1 MGPGARQP
9 DLSAGR
15 EIALSLSQ
23 REVWLDQA
31 AWPDSTHLV
40 IGGGGFLDG
49 PFDIA
54 LCRRALH
61 RLVATHD
68 GLRLAPLSHDRQALL
83 APFEADLPVIDVP
96 PDLPA
101 QAALQDWWEQH
112 KRQPFRFDGTPPWR
126 FAILRCH
133 ARLHGLV
140 MQFHHTVMDG
150 WGASQV
156 MRQWSEAYNALLAD
170 AGSPTPASASYESFV
185 QDSTAYAE
193 SGAYVRDARYWAGQV
208 HPSGGP
214 TLPRRNSR
222 VNAAA
227 PPQALI
233 EVLALTRSD
242 YDRVRAAG
250 LRQDRT
256 LFGYFL
262 AALALYLSRVSGH
275 RRVSIG
281 VPTLNR
287 AGRRYLHTPG
297 MFVGVLVLQLEVD
310 PDGSVADL
318 VAAGAL
324 AMRGALR
331 HSRYPLS
338 AIGRRMDKV
347 RSGRDALFDAMLSF
361 EQQDYGVRFGDA
373 VRIDS
378 RQLFSGLARYP
389 LGVTV
394 CEFHDRHDP
403 ELVIEGSVDCLD
415 AAEMPWLARR
425 LWHLVQRLAQ
435 APDMRLGD
443 LPLLPAREQAWLVER
458 PSSLVAWRPALP
470 TPISAFEQQ
479 ARLRPDA
486 TALVWDGGELD
497 YATLDARAN
506 RLAHRLVRAGASRDG
521 IVALALARSPDLVVA
536 VLAIA
541 KAGAASLPLDPD
553 APLARLAVVMQES
566 RAQALLI
573 ADHAWERLG
582 HLHGRTLVIGWEQA
596 VEPPPAD
603 EPPRQPALTDLA
615 YVLYTSGSTGR
626 PKGVMVEH
634 GALARRMAWI
644 ARAWDITPQDR
655 SVLATQI
662 TFDPSLIELW
672 LPLMHGASIALAPPG
687 RQPPAAVAAV
697 ALRHGATFMA
707 FVPSTLT
714 GFLDALEG
722 AQGSRLRVACCGGEV
737 LPPELATRFQQ
748 VTGARLFNVYGPT
761 EACIFATAWSC
772 QPQSAP
778 VPLPIGQPIDDTTVL
793 VLDGEL
799 RPLPIGVVGEVHIG
813 GETLARGY
821 LHRPDL
827 NAEAFVVD
835 PFRPGGRLYRTGD
848 RGWIDALGSLHFVG
862 RADGQVKIRGYRVE
876 LGEVEAALMAIEGVT
891 QAIVQLRDVEGRALL
906 QAWVATRSGIGPD
919 ALQRV
924 LRMRLPDYMVPA
936 SITALRALPL
946 GSSGKVDVDA
956 LPTPALPQA
965 RALVDRPLR
974 QVERDLL
981 GLWQDVLGRT
991 TLTVED
997 NFFDVG
1003 GDSLA
1008 AVSILTGAERL
1019 LGRRIPLYMLTEHP
1033 TIASLV
1039 DALDDAPDPQAVVV
1053 RLSPPND
1060 ATPFYLAASG
1070 HGDRM
1075 RFQALAHALGD
1086 GCSLHMMQ
1094 PPMDGVP
1101 PKIRGL
1107 AALYAE
1113 RILAQ
1118 APKTCLVGGFSVGG
1132 IAALET
1138 ARILLAR
1145 GVDVRGLILI
1155 ETVYPKMVWGGTFY
1169 WRAFRWVVSHLR
1181 IQDMSLNG
1189 RRLGAMVTDVGL
1201 NGQVMAMGGYRPAPV
1216 DAPLALIKTRG
1227 LSRWH
1232 GMLFRSWRRL
1242 AGGRLSEHLV
1252 PGLHGS
1258 VFEAANVGALSVTIA
1273 GLVGQG
1279 APSVPNPAAPERIGQ
1294 GRP

>member
-1 MGPGARQP
+1 MGPGAQQP
-9 DLSAGR
+9 DLSGAR

-23 REVWLDQA
+23 QEVWLDQA

-40 IGGGGFLDG
+40 IGGGGFLEG
-49 PFDIA
+49 PLDIA
-54 LCRRALH
+54 LCRRALQS
-61 RLVATHD
+61 LVAMHD

-83 APFEADLPVIDVP
+83 APFEPDLPLIKVPPDVP
-96 PDLPA
+96 P
-101 QAALQDWWEQH
+101 QTALHRWWEQN
-112 KRQPFRFDGTPPWR
+112 KRRPFRFDGTPPWR
-126 FAILRCH
+126 FAILHCH
-133 ARLHGLV
+133 DRLHGLV

-156 MRQWSEAYNALLAD
+156 MRQWSQAYNELLAD
-170 AGSPTPASASYESFV
+170 APRPTTGIASYEAFV
-185 QDSTAYAE
+185 QESIAYAGSE
-193 SGAYVRDARYWAGQV
+193 AFVRDARYWAEQV
-208 HPSGGP
+208 RPSGDP
-214 TLPRRNSR
+214 CLPRRSR
-222 VNAAA
+222 STAGA
-227 PPQALI
+227 PPEALT
-233 EVLALTRSD
+233 EVLSLSRTD
-242 YDRVRAAG
+242 YDTVRACG

-262 AALALYLSRVSGH
+262 AALALYLSRVSGQ
-275 RRVSIG
+275 RRVSVG

-297 MFVGVLVLQLEVD
+297 MFVGVLALQLEVD
-310 PDGSVADL
+310 PDARAADL

-331 HSRYPLS
+331 HSRHPLS
-338 AIGRRMDKV
+338 AVGRRIDKV
-347 RSGRDALFDAMLSF
+347 RSGRATLFDALLSF
-361 EQQDYGVRFGDA
+361 EQQDYGVHFGKA

-394 CEFHDRHDP
+394 CEFHDQHDP
-403 ELVIEGSVDCLD
+403 EMVIEGSADCFD

-425 LWHLVQRLAQ
+425 LWHLVQRFALE
-435 APDMRLGD
+435 PDTRLGE
-443 LPLLPAREQAWLVER
+443 LPLLPPQEHAWLVER
-458 PSSLVAWRPALP
+458 PSALVAWRPDLQ
-470 TPISAFEQQ
+470 TPIAAFEHQ
-479 ARLRPDA
+479 ARVRPEA
-486 TALVWDGGELD
+486 SALVWDGGGLD

-521 IVALALARSPDLVVA
+521 VVALALARSPDLVVA
-536 VLAIA
+536 LLAIA

-582 HLHGRTLVIGWEQA
+582 HLHGRTLVIGWDQA
-596 VEPPPAD
+596 VEPQPGTDAPG
-603 EPPRQPALTDLA
+603 QPALTDLA

-634 GALARRMAWI
+634 GALARRMAWM
-644 ARAWDITPQDR
+644 ARTWGITPQDR

-687 RQPPAAVAAV
+687 RQAPASVAAF
-697 ALRHGATFMA
+697 ALRHGATFTA
-707 FVPSTLT
+707 FVPSTLP
-714 GFLDALEG
+714 GFLDAMDG
-722 AQGSRLRVACCGGEV
+722 AAGSRLRVACCGGEV
-737 LPPELATRFQQ
+737 LPPELANRFHQ

-761 EACIFATAWSC
+761 EACIFATAWPC
-772 QPQSAP
+772 TPQGASAS
-778 VPLPIGQPIDDTTVL
+778 LPIGMPIDDTTVL
-793 VLDGEL
+793 VLDREL
-799 RPLPIGVVGEVHIG
+799 RPMPIGVVGEIHIG
-813 GETLARGY
+813 GAALARGY

-827 NAEAFVVD
+827 DADAFVVD
-835 PFRPGGRLYRTGD
+835 PYRPGGRLYRTGD
-848 RGWIDALGSLHFVG
+848 RGWMDAQGNLHFVG
-862 RADGQVKIRGYRVE
+862 RLDGQVKVRGYRVE
-876 LGEVEAALMAIEGVT
+876 LGEVEAALLGVEGVT
-891 QAIVQLRDVEGRALL
+891 QAIVQLRDVDGRATL
-906 QAWVATRSGIGPD
+906 QAWVATRSGMGPD

-924 LRMRLPDYMVPA
+924 LRLRLPDYMVPNA
-936 SITALRALPL
+936 ITALRSLPL
-946 GSSGKVDVDA
+946 GSSGKVDIDA
-956 LPTPALPQA
+956 LPAPAPPA
-965 RALVDRPLR
+965 TRAIVDRPLR
-974 QVERDLL
+974 PIERDLL
-981 GLWQDVLGRT
+981 SLWQDVLGRT
-991 TLTVED
+991 ALTVED

-1008 AVSILTGAERL
+1008 AVSILMGAERL

-1039 DALDDAPDPQAVVV
+1039 DALDDAPDRHALVL
-1053 RLSPPND
+1053 RLSAPGD
-1060 ATPFYLAASG
+1060 AVPLYLASSG

-1075 RFQALAHALGD
+1075 RFQALAHALAD
-1086 GCSLHMMQ
+1086 GCCLHMMQ
-1094 PPMDGVP
+1094 PPMEGIP
-1101 PKIRGL
+1101 PRIRGL

-1113 RILAQ
+1113 QILAQ
-1118 APKTCLVGGFSVGG
+1118 APKACFVGGFSVGG

-1138 ARILLAR
+1138 ARILRER
-1145 GVDVRGLILI
+1145 GVDVRGLVLI

-1169 WRAFRWVVSHLR
+1169 WRVFRWLVSHLR
-1181 IQDMSLNG
+1181 IQDLSLNG
-1189 RRLGAMVTDVGL
+1189 RRLGAMVADVGL

-1242 AGGRLSEHLV
+1242 AGARLSEHLV
-1252 PGLHGS
+1252 PGMHGS
-1258 VFEAANVGALSVTIA
+1258 VFEAANVGALATTI
-1273 GLVGQG
+1273 GNL
-1279 APSVPNPAAPERIGQ
+1279 IGR
-1294 GRP
+1294 GRPLTPAKPATEPVGRDVP